1 MIEWLLIRHAE
12 TGWNASRRIQGHS
25 DVPLNDAGRKQA
37 RKLASRLS
45 DVELAAV
52 YSSDSSR
59 ALDTAGAFTSDRG
72 LDITVRLEL
81 REKSYGV
88 WEGKTGPEIE
98 ASHPD
103 EFAIWQNV
111 RDPSFKVPGG
121 ESDLDVR
128 ARVRL
133 LVEDLRSSY
142 GDGDRIALVGHGGS
156 LRALAS
162 EVLGIPPSA
171 GTMLWLANA
180 SVSTLRVHD
189 RFTALHGWND
199 ASHLQGETGGQ

>member
-1 MIEWLLIRHAE
+1 MRA
-12 TGWNASRRIQGHS
+12 GSRPASSQ
-25 DVPLNDAGRKQA
+25 VVCP
-37 RKLASRLS
+37 

-128 ARVRL
+128 GARPASGRRPAL
-133 LVEDLRSSY
+133 KLR
-142 GDGDRIALVGHGGS
+142 
-156 LRALAS
+156 
-162 EVLGIPPSA
+162 
-171 GTMLWLANA
+171 
-180 SVSTLRVHD
+180 
-189 RFTALHGWND
+189 
-199 ASHLQGETGGQ
+199 